1 MPVFE
6 LCQVEVPFTWRKLVT
21 AGAAAVFAP
30 AVTAACMVG
39 SVPAAAQQPQSISWS
54 IASHRTANNLQ
65 LTIDR
70 RWGANNPAPGR
81 TIGRRR
87 ASGSEPLYSWRAGR
101 SLSVRTSERGR
112 PSRLQRYRRGGRGR
126 ACAAARPD
134 ALTMFLEARG
144 IGRPSPH
151 QSYSLTMSGV
161 GRDLVD
167 ALDKNGFARPNIDQ
181 LTAMG
186 IHGVTASYVRE
197 LGGLGYRLSAD
208 DVLAFKIHGVEPDYI
223 RQMATIGHALRRIR
237 PSDLVALRIH
247 GVKPEF
253 VRQMAANGP
262 EFRNVTADDL
272 VSMAI
277 HGVRPELAQTFVQ
290 LEGGNLRSDDVVSMA
305 IHGVSADYIRQLAA
319 LGYRGLSADDLVSMS
334 IHGVTP
340 SYVQELHRSGMTR
353 LSADQLVRLR
363 ISGVPAALGTPRPR
377 RRGSRQRIRPRG
389 SRALHLRRRLVPSRS
404 VRPWPR

>member
-1 MPVFE
+1 MIASIRVVPGR
-6 LCQVEVPFTWRKLVT
+6 VPFTWRKLVT
-21 AGAAAVFAP
+21 AGAAAVLAP

-54 IASHRTANNLQ
+54 IASDRTANNLQ
-65 LTIDR
+65 LTIDS
-70 RWGANNPAPGR
+70 RWGASNHSTWSNDRSLGELQGLTAAQLAG
-81 TIGRRR
+81 
-87 ASGSEPLYSWRAGR
+87 GSQPVRFALVKEAGR
-101 SLSVRTSERGR
+101 LDCSGTAG
-112 PSRLQRYRRGGRGR
+112 GGRGSGV
-126 ACAAARPD
+126 CSFTPD
-134 ALTMFLEARG
+134 SGFTTFLETRG

-186 IHGVTASYVRE
+186 IHGATASYVRE

-208 DVLAFKIHGVEPDYI
+208 DVVAFKIHGVEPDYI
-223 RQMATIGHALRRIR
+223 RQMATIGPALRQIQ

-253 VRQMAANGP
+253 VRQMAAIGP

-290 LEGGNLRSDDVVSMA
+290 LEGGKLRSDDVVSMA

-363 ISGVPAALGTPRPR
+363 ISGFQPR
-377 RRGSRQRIRPRG
+377 
-389 SRALHLRRRLVPSRS
+389 
-404 VRPWPR
+404 

>member
-1 MPVFE
+1 MIASVRVVPGR
-6 LCQVEVPFTWRKLVT
+6 VPFTWRKLVI

-30 AVTAACMVG
+30 AVTAAFMVE
-39 SVPAAAQQPQSISWS
+39 SVPAAAQQPQSINWS
-54 IASHRTANNLQ
+54 IEGQRTGNHLQ
-65 LTIDR
+65 LTIDS
-70 RWGANNPAPGR
+70 RWSANSRSTWSNDRSLAELQGLTAIQLAGGSQAVRFALVKEAGR
-81 TIGRRR
+81 LDC
-87 ASGSEPLYSWRAGR
+87 SGSAG
-101 SLSVRTSERGR
+101 
-112 PSRLQRYRRGGRGR
+112 GGRGSGV
-126 ACAAARPD
+126 CNFTPD
-134 ALTMFLEARG
+134 PGFTTFLEARG
-144 IGRPSPH
+144 IARPSPH

-161 GRDLVD
+161 GRDLID
-167 ALDKNGFARPNIDQ
+167 ALDKNGFARPSIEQ

-197 LGGLGYRLSAD
+197 LGGLGYRLSAGD
-208 DVLAFKIHGVEPDYI
+208 LVAFKIHGIDPDYI
-223 RQMATIGHALRRIR
+223 RQMAAIGPALHQIQ

-253 VRQMAANGP
+253 VRQMAAIGP

-290 LEGGNLRSDDVVSMA
+290 LEGGKLRSDDVVSMA

-319 LGYRGLSADDLVSMS
+319 LGYRGLSADDLVSMA

-340 SYVQELHRSGMTR
+340 TYVQELHRSGMTR

-363 ISGVPAALGTPRPR
+363 LSGFDPR
-377 RRGSRQRIRPRG
+377 
-389 SRALHLRRRLVPSRS
+389 
-404 VRPWPR
+404 